1 MDRSILTLILLI
13 LISAGTLYIV
23 VTKKKALEPLTK
35 RCLKGCSP
43 ATTITKNCQYFP
55 QPNGKNV
62 YSCPQ
67 ECHSLNTHRKKNTC
81 ARNTDCKYCNKQLLY
96 PNGQPANN
104 APSPSPTPSSPY
116 TVVPSTPSS
125 HLGAASS
132 KISSLCPAS
141 TIVIFNG

>member
-1 MDRSILTLILLI
+1 MKSYNHTLTI
-13 LISAGTLYIV
+13 TV
-23 VTKKKALEPLTK
+23 NKKGVIDIDTVKGCTEGTK

-67 ECHSLNTHRKKNTC
+67 ECHSLNRSGGRNTC
-81 ARNTDCKYCNKQLLY
+81 ASNTDCKYCNKQLLN

-104 APSPSPTPSSPY
+104 APSPSPSPSSPY